1 MRRAPARMRRLLV
14 CAACALG
21 GAGLLAQA
29 PASLQVASAPTLV
42 DCMGQACFRLL
53 VNALDADGQPIGINN
68 ADEIK
73 VFETG
78 AGDRPLPVF
87 FRHSES
93 VSEGGAAKRP
103 GRQTASSASAAP
115 RYALLVVDT
124 SGSML
129 QEIRG
134 TGETK
139 FAASIAAIRDAFLAN
154 FEDGRDHMAIVGFDS
169 RRVRQRIA
177 SGTFTTSREEIQSQ
191 LAALRP
197 DPKGNTALY
206 SAASH
211 AIDKVKSLTA
221 TDEAKNSQI
230 LLIIF
235 TDGANDV
242 DNPGDDPGLL
252 DGEEGLELVSAKAMA
267 LARQLPMSIV
277 TIGLGSGTKTFDE
290 NSLQRLK
297 FPAEAPNYHDAQNR
311 ADLERI
317 FARERTAQLNRI
329 YLTFGPVRPSKDQ
342 LTRPVQ
348 FKVALGMVSTLSPRF
363 EPPALGLPTFAGV
376 LNDAERSA
384 FETGAPA
391 DITKGGTIATLL
403 QRFLVLGSYAALL
416 AVLWFGIPRLVWP
429 ERYVPRPSYQA
440 TAARA
445 RAPARPTAPARGGAQ
460 KSVTISSRAPARPT
474 QSVAAPAAP
483 SRIREAGAQPGRDRP
498 NADRHSAD
506 RHSADRPAGPGGSR
520 VPGQPPSAPSR
531 TREPG
536 ARPPRESFHRGAGD
550 ATVFIPP
557 KKSDE

>member
-1 MRRAPARMRRLLV
+1 MRRGPARLRRLLV
-14 CAACALG
+14 CVAFALG
-21 GAGLLAQA
+21 GAGLLAQG

-53 VNALDADGQPIGINN
+53 VNALDADGQPIGISN

-87 FRHSES
+87 FRHLETISGE
-93 VSEGGAAKRP
+93 GAAKRP
-103 GRQTASSASAAP
+103 GRQTASSARP

-124 SGSML
+124 SGTMS
-129 QEIRG
+129 ETIPG
-134 TGETK
+134 TGESK
-139 FAASIAAIRDAFLAN
+139 FDASIAAIRETFLAN
-154 FEDGRDHMAIVGFDS
+154 FEEGTDHMAIVGFDS
-169 RRVRQRIA
+169 RRVRERIL
-177 SGTFTTSREEIQSQ
+177 SVPFTTSRAEVEAQ
-191 LAALRP
+191 LGTLRHN
-197 DPKGNTALY
+197 PKGNTGLY
-206 SAASH
+206 SAASF
-211 AIDKVKSLTA
+211 ALDKIKSLTA
-221 TDEAKNSQI
+221 SDEVKNAQI
-230 LLIIF
+230 LLVIF

-242 DNPGDDPGLL
+242 GHPSDDPGLL
-252 DGEEGLELVSAKAMA
+252 AGEEGLELVSAKATTI
-267 LARQLPMSIV
+267 ARQLPMSIV
-277 TIGLGSGTKTFDE
+277 TIGLGSGTKTYDE
-290 NSLQRLK
+290 ASLQRLK

-317 FARERTAQLNRI
+317 FSRERIAQLNRI

-348 FKVALGMVSTLSPRF
+348 FKVALGTISTQSPRF

-403 QRFLVLGSYAALL
+403 QRFFVLGAYAALL
-416 AVLWFGIPRLVWP
+416 AVLWFGIPRLIWP
-429 ERYVPRPSYQA
+429 ERYVPRPSYKA
-440 TAARA
+440 TAAPA

-483 SRIREAGAQPGRDRP
+483 SRIREGGAQPGRDRP
-498 NADRHSAD
+498 SPDRHGGD
-506 RHSADRPAGPGGSR
+506 RAAGPGGSR

-536 ARPPRESFHRGAGD
+536 ARPPRESFQRGAGD